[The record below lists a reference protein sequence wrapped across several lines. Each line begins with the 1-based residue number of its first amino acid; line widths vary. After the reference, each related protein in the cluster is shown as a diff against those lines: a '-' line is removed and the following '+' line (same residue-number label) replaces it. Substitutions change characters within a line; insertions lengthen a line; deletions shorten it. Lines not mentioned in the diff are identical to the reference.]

1 MLDYV
6 LSDDGGPSTDRYI
19 STVQLYFETHISVF
33 YCQTRQRHHTN
44 NISERLSFGPHSI
57 YWLGRPSSYSFE
69 WRLQRSSALE
79 TELKQN
85 VAPKT
90 KGGETSHQTSLNL
103 LEPSSVTMPSPSAL
117 FCLSNA
123 FKSRT
128 LWKGN
133 SEVKSQHLMP
143 HRSFFWYIST
153 CKTASVLR
161 DSWKSLHRVSLSGN
175 QAFSGMKKKEG
186 VKHPAQNRMWL
197 QRVCKQTGAALSDL
211 LNLHVASVQ
220 DGDPQFKGARHHGA
234 QTTWKRNNAT

>member
-1 MLDYV
+1 MLDHV
-6 LSDDGGPSTDRYI
+6 LSDDGGRQQFNYTLKRTSAFF
-19 STVQLYFETHISVF
+19 TVKQDKDTTPTTSAKGVF
-33 YCQTRQRHHTN
+33 VWATYC
-44 NISERLSFGPHSI
+44 
-57 YWLGRPSSYSFE
+57 LGRPSSFSFE

-85 VAPKT
+85 VAAKT
-90 KGGETSHQTSLNL
+90 KGGETSNPASLNL

-128 LWKGN
+128 LGKGN

-143 HRSFFWYIST
+143 HRSFIWYIST

-175 QAFSGMKKKEG
+175 RAFSGIRKKEG
-186 VKHPAQNRMWL
+186 VKHPAPNRVWL
-197 QRVCKQTGAALSDL
+197 QTDWSCTIWPAELACCLRSGWRSPV
-211 LNLHVASVQ
+211 
-220 DGDPQFKGARHHGA
+220 
-234 QTTWKRNNAT
+234 